1 MREGEQT
8 RSRDHGGAG
17 LHADGEEG
25 SAESVNDAASESP
38 PESSLLD
45 LATAMVILIRQ
56 TWIDRWAL
64 FKAEARLAARSL
76 ALILLVSILLAMTL
90 MLVWV
95 LLLAVVSYLAWQ
107 AGVHWGWIAAGL
119 VLAQCVMVVYLR
131 GQLRRL
137 LRWLRFPETRRAF
150 ARVASDDETPE
161 TPTKETEA
169 AS

>member
-1 MREGEQT
+1 MHDGEQA
-8 RSRDHGGAG
+8 RARDHGGES
-17 LHADGEEG
+17 D
-25 SAESVNDAASESP
+25 AESVNGAANESP

-76 ALILLVSILLAMTL
+76 ALILLVSMLLAMTL
-90 MLVWV
+90 VLVWV
-95 LLLAVVSYLAWQ
+95 LLLAVASYLVWQ

-119 VLAQCVMVVYLR
+119 LLAQGLMIIYLR

-150 ARVASDDETPE
+150 ERLASEHSSSETPSE
-161 TPTKETEA
+161 ETE
-169 AS
+169 STP

>member
-8 RSRDHGGAG
+8 RSRDHGG
-17 LHADGEEG
+17 EG
-25 SAESVNDAASESP
+25 SEEPVNDAANESS

-64 FKAEARLAARSL
+64 FKAEARLAAKSL
-76 ALILLVSILLAMTL
+76 ALILLVSMLLAMTL

-119 VLAQCVMVVYLR
+119 VIAQGLMIVYLR
-131 GQLRRL
+131 VQLRHL

-150 ARVASDDETPE
+150 ARVASDEETPE
-161 TPTKETEA
+161 MPTKEPEA